1 MKIVRGEQYF
11 TCGFAYL
18 GELPFVGHK
27 ILFES
32 IWGHNRAPLEQLFTL
47 YGSNVAHG
55 SEAVGLVGCGLFKGV
70 FRLHIELARHLVAII
85 RTEIIIQRFAV
96 AAYAAA
102 YTCCVG
108 GEYGRYRREHILY
121 IQQTHG
127 RRPFVEVALE
137 TVCSEST

>member
-1 MKIVRGEQYF
+1 M
-11 TCGFAYL
+11 
-18 GELPFVGHK
+18 
-27 ILFES
+27 
-32 IWGHNRAPLEQLFTL
+32 
-47 YGSNVAHG
+47 
-55 SEAVGLVGCGLFKGV
+55 GCGLFKGV

-127 RRPFVEVALE
+127 RRPFVEVGHNVLVAYPDKVADAFNHNPGCVGEGTRLVVVAISVQGIYAIE
-137 TVCSEST
+137 VPHTSVERVFLLV